1 MSSGGARNG
10 ACTTG
15 APFCGSTKCSR
26 ADFGFD
32 MVDKFLKEL
41 PVDKQA
47 VFNPRKSYESNVLA
61 PNGRKYVMKNT
72 STPGS
77 ELPFVASL
85 PYDSTLEPPK
95 PTGEVFVPFST
106 VCAPIY
112 RHMPYNARAAPAV
125 KPVDLKASSKL
136 AGLPNA
142 DAIFLTPFQG

>member
-1 MSSGGARNG
+1 MQFRITKGPPE
-10 ACTTG
+10 T
-15 APFCGSTKCSR
+15 APEPSPEVLFHDKR
-26 ADFGFD
+26 D
-32 MVDKFLKEL
+32 MVKGEYLKEL